1 MDMSVAELLVFI
13 IPGFFSLKLLGIKN
27 KSDFEY
33 FVMSMFAGI
42 IVLFVII
49 AILEA
54 MPFTITIRN
63 DYELGIPASLIV
75 GLIYITVCCI
85 KKNKECNICCKMK
98 ESKDQESSDHESKN

>member
-1 MDMSVAELLVFI
+1 MSAAELLVFI
-13 IPGFFSLKLLGIKN
+13 IPGFFSLKLLGIEN

-54 MPFTITIRN
+54 MPFTITISN
-63 DYELGIPASLIV
+63 DYELGIPASLIM
-75 GLIYITVCCI
+75 GLIYITVCCV
-85 KKNKECNICCKMK
+85 KKNKECNICCRIKR
-98 ESKDQESSDHESKN
+98 SKDKEDSDRKSKN